1 MMAVVEITAKAVE
14 RHAKAIGVFDNFLSL
29 LTCSSVTI
37 SLTPRERDSRW
48 SH

>member
-1 MMAVVEITAKAVE
+1 
-14 RHAKAIGVFDNFLSL
+14 VFDNFLSL

-37 SLTPRERDSRW
+37 PGALHQRDPRW